1 MFYMNMAY
9 KFLKENYNYVY
20 LKSRLNSLTSFS
32 DGINL
37 VVGSS
42 HSLNGI
48 DSYCD
53 NSILNLSMHSQ
64 DIYYDCKFVKE
75 VILNKGIKNI
85 KNIIFMFGYYIMYQ
99 DLSRSINERNNLID
113 LVYFPLFADGHNVDY
128 SLKNT
133 LWDAYDIKDDNVKKE
148 IEYMAC
154 DILKDRKNY
163 YNEFRNRTPFF
174 DFKGKAWRE
183 LDNEERL
190 QFGQARA
197 SMHNKILK
205 YKDSFDENKKC
216 LEDTIKIIKDNMI
229 DVYFIIPP
237 FSDEYNK
244 YVSYELKS
252 NVTNYFLELEE
263 VKYIDFN
270 MIESVVEMGDF
281 VDTDHMNGR
290 GAYKFTKTLF
300 DEFICK

>member
-99 DLSRSINERNNLID
+99 DLSRSINERN
-113 LVYFPLFADGHNVDY
+113 
-128 SLKNT
+128 
-133 LWDAYDIKDDNVKKE
+133 
-148 IEYMAC
+148 
-154 DILKDRKNY
+154 RKN
-163 YNEFRNRTPFF
+163 
-174 DFKGKAWRE
+174 G
-183 LDNEERL
+183 L
-190 QFGQARA
+190 
-197 SMHNKILK
+197 
-205 YKDSFDENKKC
+205 
-216 LEDTIKIIKDNMI
+216 
-229 DVYFIIPP
+229 V
-237 FSDEYNK
+237 
-244 YVSYELKS
+244 
-252 NVTNYFLELEE
+252 
-263 VKYIDFN
+263 
-270 MIESVVEMGDF
+270 
-281 VDTDHMNGR
+281 
-290 GAYKFTKTLF
+290 
-300 DEFICK
+300 